1 VLRAGSLIGRQPD
14 EQGSLVAVRAVRGA
28 VQLDQDEAQHLLES
42 VEELLAEMIRANG
55 FELADFISVLFTSTT
70 DLVSE
75 FPAVAARRLGMV
87 DIPLM
92 CAQELAIAGSL
103 PRVVRVMAHVET
115 PLAREDIKHVY
126 LRGAVV
132 LRKDIAQ

>member
-1 VLRAGSLIGRQPD
+1 M
-14 EQGSLVAVRAVRGA
+14 AVRAVRGA
-28 VQLDQDEAQHLLES
+28 VQIDEDEAGHLLAS

-55 FELADFISVLFTSTT
+55 FDLEDFISVLFTSTP

-103 PRVVRVMAHVET
+103 PRVVRVMAHIET
-115 PLAREDIKHVY
+115 PLAREEIKHVY

>member
-1 VLRAGSLIGRQPD
+1 
-14 EQGSLVAVRAVRGA
+14 VAVRAVRGA
-28 VQLDQDEAQHLLES
+28 VQLDEDEAEHLLDS
-42 VEELLAEMIRANG
+42 VEELLEEILRANG
-55 FELADFISVLFTSTT
+55 FALDDLISVLFTSTP

-92 CAQELAIAGSL
+92 CAQELEIAGSL

-115 PLAREDIKHVY
+115 ALSRAEIKHVY

-132 LRKDIAQ
+132 LRRDIAQ